1 MRKKA
6 KIEENSEFGVSLH
19 PIFRIEQVMII
30 TFALPNGVR
39 VIHKYTTSPVV
50 FCGLTINTGT
60 RDEQETEHGMAHF
73 LEHTLFKGTAKR
85 KAYHINNRLDNVGGE
100 FNAFTT
106 KEETVIQACV
116 ISSDFARA
124 VELIAD
130 VTFNSTF
137 PEHEIIKEKQ
147 VIFEEI
153 DSYEDSPAE
162 LIFDDFE
169 DLLFDGYPIGRNI
182 LGTKKTVR
190 NFSTADVMKFIA
202 RTYNTDQMVLS
213 SIGKISENRL
223 RYCCEKYFGEQTANL
238 RQFSRVKP
246 ENYKVFHK
254 SVPKKIHQSHV
265 ILGNR
270 AYDYN
275 DKRRT
280 TLSLLLNYLGGPAT
294 NSVLNM
300 SLREKHGLV
309 YTVEAGY
316 TSYTDTGNV
325 TLYYA
330 TSETNAEKSYDLVM
344 KELAKI
350 KTDCLSVYQLAKAK
364 KQFIGQ
370 YLIARENSEQMMQT
384 MGKSI
389 LSHNCFEDTKTLIN
403 QIESVTAQD
412 IIEVANEIF
421 CSDKISKLEYL

>member
-1 MRKKA
+1 M
-6 KIEENSEFGVSLH
+6 
-19 PIFRIEQVMII
+19 
-30 TFALPNGVR
+30 R
-39 VIHKYTTSPVV
+39 VIHKYTSSPVV

-60 RDEQETEHGMAHF
+60 RDELEAEHGMAHF
-73 LEHTLFKGTAKR
+73 LEHTLFKGTSKR

-130 VTFNSTF
+130 VTFNSIF
-137 PEHEIIKEKQ
+137 PEHEISKEKQ

-153 DSYEDSPAE
+153 DSYDDSPAD

-182 LGTKKTVR
+182 LGTKETVKK
-190 NFSTADVMKFIA
+190 FSPTDVMKFVA
-202 RTYNTDQMVLS
+202 RTYNTDQMVFS
-213 SIGKISENRL
+213 STGRISENRL

-238 RQFSRVKP
+238 RNFSRVKP
-246 ENYKVFHK
+246 ENYRSFNK
-254 SVPKKIHQSHV
+254 SVAKRTHQSHV

-280 TLSLLLNYLGGPAT
+280 ALSLLLNYLGGPAT

-300 SLREKHGLV
+300 SLREKHGLI

-316 TSYTDTGNV
+316 TPYNDTGNV

-330 TSETNAEKSYDLVM
+330 ASEANTEKSYDLVM
-344 KELAKI
+344 KEITKI

-370 YLIARENSEQMMQT
+370 YIIAQENSEQMMQT

-389 LSHNCFEDTKTLIN
+389 LSHNNFEGTKSLIK
-403 QIESVTAQD
+403 QIESVTVTNIRD
-412 IIEVANEIF
+412 VANEIF
-421 CSDKISKLEYL
+421 CSDAISKLEYL

>member
-1 MRKKA
+1 
-6 KIEENSEFGVSLH
+6 
-19 PIFRIEQVMII
+19 MII
-30 TFALPNGVR
+30 TFALPNGMR
-39 VIHKYTTSPVV
+39 IIHKYTPSPVV

-60 RDEQETEHGMAHF
+60 RDEQEQEHGMAHF
-73 LEHTLFKGTAKR
+73 LEHTLFKGTSKR

-116 ISSDFARA
+116 ISADFARA

-130 VTFNSTF
+130 VTFNSIF
-137 PEHEIIKEKQ
+137 PPHEIIREKQ

-153 DSYEDSPAE
+153 DSYNDSPAD

-182 LGTKKTVR
+182 LGTKKTVK
-190 NFSTADVMKFIA
+190 NFSTKDIMKFVD
-202 RTYNTDQMVLS
+202 RTYNTDQMVFS
-213 SIGKISENRL
+213 SVGRISESRL
-223 RYCCEKYFGEQTANL
+223 KYCCEKYFGEQTANF
-238 RQFSRVKP
+238 RNFSRVKP
-246 ENYKVFHK
+246 ENYKVFDK
-254 SVPKKIHQSHV
+254 SVRKKTHQSHV

-275 DKRRT
+275 DKRKT
-280 TLSLLLNYLGGPAT
+280 VLSLLLNYLGGPAT

-300 SLREKHGLV
+300 SLREKNGLV

-316 TSYTDTGNV
+316 SSYNDTGNV
-325 TLYYA
+325 TVYFA
-330 TSETNAEKSYDLVM
+330 TSESNTEKSYSLVM
-344 KELAKI
+344 KELDKI

-370 YLIARENSEQMMQT
+370 YLIAQENSEQIMQS
-384 MGKSI
+384 MAKSM
-389 LSHNCFEDTKTLIN
+389 LYHNNCESTKALIK
-403 QIESVTAQD
+403 QIETVTATD
-412 IIEVANEIF
+412 IRNVANEIF
-421 CSDKISKLEYL
+421 RNDMISKLEYL

>member
-1 MRKKA
+1 
-6 KIEENSEFGVSLH
+6 
-19 PIFRIEQVMII
+19 MIT
-30 TFALPNGVR
+30 TFALPNGMR
-39 VIHKYTTSPVV
+39 VIHKYTSSPVIL
-50 FCGLTINTGT
+50 CGLTINTGT
-60 RDEQETEHGMAHF
+60 RDEQESEHGMAHF
-73 LEHTLFKGTAKR
+73 LEHALFKGTSKR

-116 ISSDFARA
+116 TSSDFARA

-130 VTFNSTF
+130 VTFNSIF
-137 PEHEIIKEKQ
+137 PEREVTKEKQ

-182 LGTKKTVR
+182 LGTKKTVEK
-190 NFSTADVMKFIA
+190 FSSADIVKFVA
-202 RTYNTDQMVLS
+202 RTYNTDQMAFS
-213 SIGKISENRL
+213 SVGRISENRL
-223 RYCCEKYFGEQTANL
+223 KYYCENYFGEQSANL
-238 RQFSRVKP
+238 RKFSRVKP
-246 ENYKVFHK
+246 ENYTVFNK
-254 SVPKKIHQSHV
+254 SSLKHTHQCHV

-275 DKRRT
+275 DNRRMV
-280 TLSLLLNYLGGPAT
+280 LSLLMNYLGGPAT
-294 NSVLNM
+294 NSALNM

-316 TSYTDTGNV
+316 TPYNDTGNV

-330 TSETNAEKSYDLVM
+330 ASETNIEKSYELIM
-344 KELAKI
+344 KETTKI
-350 KTDCLSVYQLAKAK
+350 KTDFLSAYQLAKAR

-370 YLIARENSEQMMQT
+370 YLIALENSEQLMQS

-389 LSHNCFEDTKTLIN
+389 LSHNKFEDTKIIVK
-403 QIESVTAQD
+403 QIESITATD
-412 IIEVANEIF
+412 IRDVANEVF
-421 CSDKISKLEYL
+421 CFDRISRLQYL

>member
-1 MRKKA
+1 
-6 KIEENSEFGVSLH
+6 
-19 PIFRIEQVMII
+19 MII

-39 VIHKYTTSPVV
+39 VIHKYTSSPVV

-73 LEHTLFKGTAKR
+73 LEHTLFKGTSKR

-137 PEHEIIKEKQ
+137 PEHEIVKEKQ

-153 DSYEDSPAE
+153 DSYEDSPAD

-182 LGTKKTVR
+182 LGTKKTVK
-190 NFSTADVMKFIA
+190 NFSTADITKFVT
-202 RTYNTDQMVLS
+202 RTYNTDQMVFS
-213 SIGKISENRL
+213 SVGKISENRL
-223 RYCCEKYFGEQTANL
+223 KYCCEKYFGVQTANL
-238 RQFSRVKP
+238 RKFSRVKP
-246 ENYKVFHK
+246 ENYNIFNK
-254 SVPKKIHQSHV
+254 SVTKKTHQCHV

-280 TLSLLLNYLGGPAT
+280 VLSLLLNYLGGPAT

-316 TSYTDTGNV
+316 TSYNDTGNV

-330 TSETNAEKSYDLVM
+330 TSETNAEKSYDLVIN
-344 KELAKI
+344 ELAKI
-350 KTDCLSVYQLAKAK
+350 KTNCLSAYQLNKAK

-370 YLIARENSEQMMQT
+370 YIIAQENSEQMMQT

-389 LSHNCFEDTKTLIN
+389 LSHNHFDDTKIAIK
-403 QIESVTAQD
+403 QIESITASD
-412 IIEVANEIF
+412 IRDVANEIF
-421 CSDKISKLEYL
+421 CPSQISKLEYL

>member
-1 MRKKA
+1 
-6 KIEENSEFGVSLH
+6 
-19 PIFRIEQVMII
+19 MIV
-30 TFALPNGVR
+30 TFALPNGMR
-39 VIHKYTTSPVV
+39 VIHKYTSSPVI

-60 RDEQETEHGMAHF
+60 RDEEESEHGMAHF

-85 KAYHINNRLDNVGGE
+85 KAYHINNRLDNAGGE
-100 FNAFTT
+100 LNAFTT

-116 ISSDFARA
+116 TSSDFAKA

-137 PEHEIIKEKQ
+137 PEREVIKEKQ

-153 DSYEDSPAE
+153 DSYDDSPGD

-182 LGTKKTVR
+182 LGTKKTVK
-190 NFSTADVMKFIA
+190 NFSTADIMKFVE
-202 RTYNTDQMVLS
+202 RTYNTDQMVFS
-213 SIGKISENRL
+213 SVGRISENKL
-223 RYCCEKYFGEQTANL
+223 KYYCEKYFGEQTANL
-238 RQFSRVKP
+238 RKFSREKP
-246 ENYKVFHK
+246 ENYKIFNK
-254 SVPKKIHQSHV
+254 SVMKKTHQSHV

-275 DKRRT
+275 DSRRT
-280 TLSLLLNYLGGPAT
+280 ALSLLLNYLGGPAT

-309 YTVEAGY
+309 YTVETGY
-316 TSYTDTGNV
+316 TPYNDTGNV

-330 TSETNAEKSYDLVM
+330 TSGTNSEKSYDLVM

-350 KTDCLSVYQLAKAK
+350 KTDFLSVYQLAKAK

-370 YLIARENSEQMMQT
+370 YVIAQENSEQMMQT

-389 LSHNCFEDTKTLIN
+389 LSLNHFEGTKTLIKEVGN
-403 QIESVTAQD
+403 VTAAD
-412 IIEVANEIF
+412 IRDVANEIF
-421 CSDKISKLEYL
+421 CFNMISKLEYM